1 MEFHLISAMILLIT
15 AIFSFPTIS
24 SFEADSSRSCTVT
37 WHFQSQYVTPLLEK
51 TSYVTGCT
59 SQDITRN
66 SKEIH
71 VIRLESAGF
80 NTTSSSD
87 FLPRVFLKVKPR
99 IKNSIHV
106 GPLVVILNTPTPVMW
121 QLEVEQISNNSR
133 FIVFITHESQ
143 VISSTPLRLTVRKK
157 HTSSLKKI
165 LNWARGHFGA
175 LTSLSRIRMAN
186 SVVLKIGVDGKFPQ
200 LCDDTM
206 EGKVDN
212 LEASFIQPQPA
223 SGCTASQNIGPSN
236 RDVHIIKIR
245 STTES
250 DIVVIHVQP
259 QGAVKRNS
267 PNKPIIIKDL
277 VLVLKSESAVRW
289 RIDSWGVQGIVHVV
303 AEHQV
308 LPGLVPSFQLVKVQ
322 VQSLPND
329 TEDLVS
335 AVTDIF
341 GNVSTVMETN
351 VANRINIMI
360 VGENAVT
367 DQRNVQSDGESPK
380 DRLSIGQVEPDV
392 FQSHQSDISATV
404 SSPSPWNRLHREKN
418 EFPLNLKG
426 FSKTVL
432 STKSRE
438 IWNGRVTSSLT
449 NTFRQKW
456 RGNYAGEKLAME
468 MRNLMN
474 LECHKDRLKLTFPK
488 SSSKTIVTKL
498 NGNNTDLLEVTL
510 QDQAC
515 KATTNVTHF
524 ILETSFHNCG
534 FNIVSD
540 GGRYFFKNQLL
551 FWSPAKVSGTSES
564 ISSDHYDSFIDDED
578 MFNSEDGSGLG
589 YHLRQALES
598 HQRITQS
605 HLIFSQ
611 SFQCAYDFISDGN
624 IFEMVNDAQVY
635 HMELYQDSH
644 FRNMLQEGDGPLEVL
659 ARDNIYVKTSI
670 DAGLDMYI
678 VTDECWISLY
688 NSSYHV
694 AEDKEMLIQH
704 SCPKH
709 LSVGL
714 LSAESSNT
722 GDNLNG
728 LYLQQGFFF
737 QLTERWIGHDVYL
750 YCRLA
755 ACSEKTNSPVDG
767 IKQCIDPKEYCV
779 GNSIKQFLESRAGR
793 HFSTIIKGPLH
804 VLPPQR
810 SRSSN
815 TENSKTPFLFKHLP
829 PLNKHPDVSPPSDVQ
844 FKKDMCGTQNMV
856 GVSTAA
862 IVGIAFASFIIGV
875 GLMAVLW
882 FITICTD
889 PTRKNQDHQ
898 QGGVHHHHHHRHSG
912 YDLSGHS
919 GSSTP
924 SSQVPMAVT

>member
-1 MEFHLISAMILLIT
+1 M
-15 AIFSFPTIS
+15 
-24 SFEADSSRSCTVT
+24 
-37 WHFQSQYVTPLLEK
+37 
-51 TSYVTGCT
+51 G
-59 SQDITRN
+59 
-66 SKEIH
+66 
-71 VIRLESAGF
+71 
-80 NTTSSSD
+80 
-87 FLPRVFLKVKPR
+87 
-99 IKNSIHV
+99 
-106 GPLVVILNTPTPVMW
+106 
-121 QLEVEQISNNSR
+121 
-133 FIVFITHESQ
+133 
-143 VISSTPLRLTVRKK
+143 
-157 HTSSLKKI
+157 
-165 LNWARGHFGA
+165 
-175 LTSLSRIRMAN
+175 
-186 SVVLKIGVDGKFPQ
+186 
-200 LCDDTM
+200 
-206 EGKVDN
+206 
-212 LEASFIQPQPA
+212 
-223 SGCTASQNIGPSN
+223 
-236 RDVHIIKIR
+236 
-245 STTES
+245 
-250 DIVVIHVQP
+250 
-259 QGAVKRNS
+259 
-267 PNKPIIIKDL
+267 
-277 VLVLKSESAVRW
+277 
-289 RIDSWGVQGIVHVV
+289 
-303 AEHQV
+303 
-308 LPGLVPSFQLVKVQ
+308 
-322 VQSLPND
+322 
-329 TEDLVS
+329 
-335 AVTDIF
+335 
-341 GNVSTVMETN
+341 
-351 VANRINIMI
+351 
-360 VGENAVT
+360 
-367 DQRNVQSDGESPK
+367 QR
-380 DRLSIGQVEPDV
+380 
-392 FQSHQSDISATV
+392 
-404 SSPSPWNRLHREKN
+404 
-418 EFPLNLKG
+418 
-426 FSKTVL
+426 
-432 STKSRE
+432 
-438 IWNGRVTSSLT
+438 
-449 NTFRQKW
+449 
-456 RGNYAGEKLAME
+456 NYAGEKLAME

-474 LECHKDRLKLTFPK
+474 LECHKDRLKLTFSK

-540 GGRYFFKNQLL
+540 GGRYVQLRRWIWTGL
-551 FWSPAKVSGTSES
+551 
-564 ISSDHYDSFIDDED
+564 SSC
-578 MFNSEDGSGLG
+578 
-589 YHLRQALES
+589 QALES